1 MRTAPSG
8 FHIASRV
15 SKVSRGLHGF
25 QPLSCLCVVEHIL
38 FGPAVQRINYFQNVR
53 ILIARSLA
61 RNTKNEAA
69 GSVPLSL

>member
-15 SKVSRGLHGF
+15 SKVSRGPHGF
-25 QPLSCLCVVEHIL
+25 QPLSCLCFVEHIL
-38 FGPAVQRINYFQNVR
+38 FGPTVKRINYFQNVR
-53 ILIARSLA
+53 ILIAGSLA